1 MDGKTKR
8 QRYDAAV
15 ERLLEAPYSVVD
27 FLPRQVPAD
36 SGGQFFAVEEFFL
49 QPEQLTELY
58 RRFAQVL
65 LKLNC
70 YYDFAVGRE
79 DEDWTENPPPQA
91 LIDRVLSCAAGGYLL
106 VLLPQEDALITLS
119 GGDLCM
125 TVYHPAPALLDTAAQ
140 LARAEGLFTWQPP
153 QREE

>member
-1 MDGKTKR
+1 MDGQTKR
-8 QRYDAAV
+8 QHYDAAV
-15 ERLLEAPYSVVD
+15 ERLLKLPYSVIDV
-27 FLPRQVPAD
+27 LPRQVPAD
-36 SGGQFFAVEEFFL
+36 SGGQFFAVEAFFL

-70 YYDFAVGRE
+70 YYDFAVGGE
-79 DEDWTENPPPQA
+79 EEDWTENPPP
-91 LIDRVLSCAAGGYLL
+91 LVLFDRVLGCAAGGYLL

-125 TVYHPAPALLDTAAQ
+125 TVYHSAPALLDTAKKLAQ
-140 LARAEGLFTWQPP
+140 AEGLFAWQPP
-153 QREE
+153 QKEV

>member
-1 MDGKTKR
+1 MDGQTKR

-27 FLPRQVPAD
+27 FLPRQVPANG
-36 SGGQFFAVEEFFL
+36 GGQFFAVEEFFL

-70 YYDFAVGRE
+70 YYDFAVGGE
-79 DEDWTENPPPQA
+79 DEDWTENPPPQT
-91 LIDRVLSCAAGGYLL
+91 LIDRVLGCAAGGYLL

-125 TVYHPAPALLDTAAQ
+125 TVYHPAQTLLDTAAQ
-140 LARAEGLFTWQPP
+140 LARAEGLFMWRPP
-153 QREE
+153 QET